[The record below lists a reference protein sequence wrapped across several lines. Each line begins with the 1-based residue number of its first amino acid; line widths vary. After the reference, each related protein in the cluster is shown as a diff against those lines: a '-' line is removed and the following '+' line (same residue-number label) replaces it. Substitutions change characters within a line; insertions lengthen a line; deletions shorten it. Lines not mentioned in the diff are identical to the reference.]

1 MPSLIETNVFL
12 FIFVSYCV
20 LIVGT
25 FIPVLQAIRQKVQL
39 HDGGKGFE
47 SSTHFSKK
55 EIDVLKQHYSRMQ
68 GTLGYWKN
76 MSEKYRRFHYY
87 CMLWTIPSAVLVPI
101 LTQFVDTQNPYA
113 RWTAT
118 AMSAFTAILI
128 SFHKALN
135 TEDNFKAFR
144 HGESEFYDLYRRF
157 LDRPWEF
164 GSNFQ
169 QQSGN
174 YFREVESIRRYTRN
188 AETNNLATIERRR
201 PESIRSQTLPA
212 EGKTDQPATGNK

>member
-1 MPSLIETNVFL
+1 MPSLNETNVFL

-20 LIVGT
+20 LIAGT
-25 FIPVLQAIRQKVQL
+25 FLPVLQALRQKVQL

-47 SSTHFSKK
+47 SSPHFNEEQKNILSQHFS
-55 EIDVLKQHYSRMQ
+55 RMN

-76 MSEKYRRFHYY
+76 MAEKYRRFHYY
-87 CMLWTIPSAVLVPI
+87 CMFWTIPSAVLVPI

-164 GSNFQ
+164 GDTFEERS
-169 QQSGN
+169 SN
-174 YFREVESIRRYTRN
+174 YFREVEIIRRYTRN

-201 PESIRSQTLPA
+201 QESTPSQNLHA
-212 EGKTDQPATGNK
+212 GGNN